1 MIKPCP
7 EARFKSSEPA
17 AYPRWFHGSRA
28 INRPMLQKSEM
39 PANTRP
45 GPTKPDSQMLCGFTK
60 CAGSTPVKTIARAAM
75 RAMRNMDFVKF
86 HQRPHVNDWHRR
98 IIGEPGL
105 QFGGRYGFDG
115 DFNCDR

>member
-1 MIKPCP
+1 
-7 EARFKSSEPA
+7 
-17 AYPRWFHGSRA
+17 
-28 INRPMLQKSEM
+28 
-39 PANTRP
+39 
-45 GPTKPDSQMLCGFTK
+45 
-60 CAGSTPVKTIARAAM
+60 M